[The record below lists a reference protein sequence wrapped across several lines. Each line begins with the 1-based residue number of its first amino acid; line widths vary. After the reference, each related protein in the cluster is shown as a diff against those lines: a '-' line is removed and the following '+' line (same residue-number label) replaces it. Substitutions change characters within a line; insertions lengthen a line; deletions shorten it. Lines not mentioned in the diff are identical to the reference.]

1 MQGQALI
8 IEDSE
13 TQAKFIGRMMEREAW
28 KFTIA
33 KSMEAAYFYL
43 KQGPCHFILLDV
55 FMGEGKTLPSIP
67 RIRGL
72 APNSSIA
79 VMTAGSREEAL
90 EETLKAARES
100 QADFVLKKPFDGP
113 QLSGILKEV
122 AKDKKL
128 GRRRPH
134 ALVVDDCRFI
144 RHMAVGALA
153 DKGYRVSEAK
163 TMEEALASPDIA
175 HVDIV
180 VTDIFM
186 PGMGGIEGTRII
198 KANWPRVKVIAMSAG
213 LDARMT
219 PTKALMAARV
229 TGADA
234 DIPKPFEAEALISIV
249 ERLVD

>member
-13 TQAKFIGRMMEREAW
+13 TQAKFIGRMIEREGW

-43 KQGPCHFILLDV
+43 KQGPCHFVLLDV
-55 FMGEGKTLPSIP
+55 FLSEGKTLPSIP

-72 APNSSIA
+72 APQSSIA

-90 EETLKAARES
+90 DETLKAARES

-113 QLSGILKEV
+113 QLAGILKEV

-198 KANWPRVKVIAMSAG
+198 KTNWPRVKVVAMSAG

-219 PTKALMAARV
+219 PSKALMAARV